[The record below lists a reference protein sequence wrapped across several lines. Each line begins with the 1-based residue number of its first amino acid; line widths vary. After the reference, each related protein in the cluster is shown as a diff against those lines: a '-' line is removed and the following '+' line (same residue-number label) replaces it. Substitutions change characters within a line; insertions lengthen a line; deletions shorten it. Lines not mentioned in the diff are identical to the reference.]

1 MHLSSIHSTI
11 AIIIFSW
18 SMGFLT
24 YYILS
29 DSTKAEKKAS
39 MEEIAGQLIHFVIF
53 LWIGKII
60 LNLNIF
66 IIDPLAIL
74 AYPSDSYAF
83 YFAILLSGFTI
94 VIQYKRRKIDALP
107 FSIAFIYIF
116 LTASFV
122 YEFMQVIWNKNIY
135 SIGYLS
141 LIALLIITFVVL
153 RNFVHP
159 HWLNL
164 LILLGWSIGSLSLA
178 MIKPILMVFG
188 YTIAP
193 WFLVFILIICCGL
206 MVYQKMKAGVVH
218 GRN

>member
-107 FSIAFIYIF
+107 FSIAFTYIF
-116 LTASFV
+116 LTASCV
-122 YEFMQVIWNKNIY
+122 YEFMQVIWNTHIY
-135 SIGYLS
+135 STGYLCLIGLVIWPSAMSVS
-141 LIALLIITFVVL
+141 LV
-153 RNFVHP
+153 RP
-159 HWLNL
+159 
-164 LILLGWSIGSLSLA
+164 
-178 MIKPILMVFG
+178 
-188 YTIAP
+188 
-193 WFLVFILIICCGL
+193 
-206 MVYQKMKAGVVH
+206 
-218 GRN
+218 R